1 MTRTL
6 ELADIQGN
14 IVRAYGK
21 NNYPK
26 ARYFFLHID
35 DASAGRKFVEAVRRR
50 TTTAARWDKDPK
62 KLGKPGGAPLVTLN
76 IAFTYYGLLALKLST
91 RTMQAMPAEFIDGMR
106 KRAYILGDSNL
117 ELPKGDLNEDY
128 GSFGDF
134 SRPGLESM
142 APPEEP
148 SWDEKW
154 DPIWKKNVGFSDDAV
169 HIWMSMNSRVKP
181 LTDEPVEELEQ
192 QTQWLRDLCDEV
204 GGVRILA
211 TNGAKGDQEYQSAS
225 AIFAEIDGLGKIP
238 TPQEH
243 FGFSDGIGDPIF
255 EGQLRPEDEKK
266 AVPGRGKWMWPEKGW
281 EPLATGEFVLGYP
294 DESQELPPAA
304 APDEF
309 MRNGSFLVYRKL
321 HENVGSYRSYFAAEA
336 EKFAKAMDISKDQA
350 EVTLQAKAVGRWPDG
365 VPLARKPTYEE
376 WQAFRDEIGLSA
388 KDPIEAGKAMI
399 KYRASS
405 DIVDFK
411 YGDDMHGYK
420 CPNGAHLRRMNT
432 RDYLDPLNDMDGKNP
447 DATTQLNKRRRILR
461 RGLPYG
467 ASKLGVGSD
476 ETEQGIAF
484 MVICANIFRQ
494 FEFVQQQWIQY
505 GLDFNQGN
513 NTCPMLG
520 NHSIHKKYT
529 IPSDPKSGKPPYICD
544 NLPQFVETRGGD
556 YFFIPSLTALRMMSM
571 GVVDPT

>member
-35 DASAGRKFVEAVRRR
+35 EAAAGRRFVDAVRHRV
-50 TTTAARWDKDPK
+50 TTAGRWDKDPK

-76 IAFTYYGLLALKLST
+76 IAFTFYGLLALKLST
-91 RTMQAMPAEFIDGMR
+91 KTLQAMPAEFIDGM
-106 KRAYILGDSNL
+106 KQRAFILGDSNL
-117 ELPKGDLNEDY
+117 ELPKEDMNESY
-128 GSFGDF
+128 GSYGDY
-134 SRPGLESM
+134 RRRGLESL
-142 APPEEP
+142 PVEEP
-148 SWDEKW
+148 SWDDKW
-154 DPIWKKNVGFSDDAV
+154 DPIWKDNVALSDSAV
-169 HIWMSMNSRVKP
+169 HIWMSMNARVKP
-181 LTDEPVEELEQ
+181 FTDEPVEDLEN
-192 QTQWLRDLCDEV
+192 QTQWLRDLCAEV
-204 GGVRILA
+204 GGVRILT
-211 TNGAKGDQEYQSAS
+211 TNGRDGDQEYQAAT
-225 AIFAEIDGLGKIP
+225 AIFTEIDGIGKIP

-243 FGFSDGIGDPIF
+243 FGFADGIGDPIF
-255 EGQLRPEDEKK
+255 EGQLRPEEEAK
-266 AVPGRGKWMWPEKGW
+266 AVIGRGKWMSPETGW
-281 EPLATGEFVLGYP
+281 QPLATGEFILGHP
-294 DESQELPPAA
+294 DESQELPPVA

-309 MRNGSFLVYRKL
+309 TRNGSFMVYRKL
-321 HENVGSYRSYFAAEA
+321 HENVGSFRSYFASEA
-336 EKFAKAMDISKDQA
+336 EKFAKVMNISVEQA

-365 VPLARKPTYEE
+365 VPLAKHPTYEG

-388 KDPIEAGKAMI
+388 ADPVEAGKAMLR
-399 KYRASS
+399 YRASA
-405 DIVDFK
+405 DIIDFK
-411 YGDDMHGYK
+411 YGDDIQGYK

-432 RDYLDPLNDMDGKNP
+432 RDYLDPLNDPDGKNP
-447 DATTQLNKRRRILR
+447 NAKTQLNKRRRILR

-467 ASKLGVGSD
+467 PSQLGAGND
-476 ETEQGIAF
+476 DTEQGIAF

-520 NHSIHKKYT
+520 NHSVHKRYT
-529 IPSDPKSGKPPYICD
+529 IPSDPASGKPPYICD

-556 YFFIPSLTALRMMSM
+556 YFFIPSLTALRMLAM
-571 GVVDPT
+571 GIVDPT

>member
-35 DASAGRKFVEAVRRR
+35 EATAGRKFVDAVRHRI
-50 TTTAARWDKDPK
+50 TTAGRWDKDPK

-76 IAFTYYGLLALKLST
+76 IAFTFYGLLAMKLST
-91 RTMQAMPAEFIDGMR
+91 NTMQAMPAEFIDGM
-106 KRAYILGDSNL
+106 KQRAFILGDSNL
-117 ELPKGDLNEDY
+117 ELPKEDMNESY
-128 GSFGDF
+128 GSYGQYK
-134 SRPGLESM
+134 RRGLESL
-142 APPEEP
+142 PVEEP
-148 SWDEKW
+148 SWDDKW
-154 DPIWKKNVGFSDDAV
+154 DPIWKDNVALSDSAV
-169 HIWMSMNSRVKP
+169 HIWMSMNARVKP
-181 LTDEPVEELEQ
+181 FTDEPVEDLET
-192 QTQWLRDLCDEV
+192 QTQWLRDLCAEV
-204 GGVRILA
+204 GGVRILT
-211 TNGAKGDQEYQSAS
+211 TNGRDGDQEFQAAT
-225 AIFAEIDGLGKIP
+225 AIFTEIEGIGKIP

-255 EGQLRPEDEKK
+255 EGQLRPEEEAKS
-266 AVPGRGKWMWPEKGW
+266 VIGRGKWMSPETGW
-281 EPLATGEFVLGYP
+281 QPLATGEFILGHP

-304 APDEF
+304 APNEF
-309 MRNGSFLVYRKL
+309 TRNGTFMVYRKL
-321 HENVGSYRSYFAAEA
+321 HENVGSYRSYFASEA
-336 EKFAKAMDISKDQA
+336 EKFAKVMNIPVEQA

-365 VPLARKPTYEE
+365 VPLAKHPTYEG

-388 KDPIEAGKAMI
+388 KDPVEAGKAMLR
-399 KYRASS
+399 YRASA
-405 DIVDFK
+405 DIIDFK
-411 YGDDMHGYK
+411 YGDDIMGYK

-432 RDYLDPLNDMDGKNP
+432 RDYLDPLNDPDGKNP
-447 DATTQLNKRRRILR
+447 DAKTQLNKRRRILR

-467 ASKLGVGSD
+467 PSELGAGSD
-476 ETEQGIAF
+476 DTEQGIAF

-520 NHSIHKKYT
+520 NHSVHKRYT
-529 IPSDPKSGKPPYICD
+529 IPSDPASGKPPYICD

-556 YFFIPSLTALRMMSM
+556 YFFIPSLTALRMIAM
-571 GVVDPT
+571 GIVDPT

>member
-35 DASAGRKFVEAVRRR
+35 DAVAGRHFVDAVRHRI
-50 TTTAARWDKDPK
+50 TTAGRWDKDPK

-76 IAFTYYGLLALKLST
+76 IAFTFYGLLALKLST
-91 RTMQAMPAEFIDGMR
+91 KTMQAMPAEFIDGM
-106 KRAYILGDSNL
+106 KQRAFILGDSNL
-117 ELPKGDLNEDY
+117 ELPKEDMNESY
-128 GSFGDF
+128 GSYGQYK
-134 SRPGLESM
+134 RRGLESL
-142 APPEEP
+142 PVEEP
-148 SWDEKW
+148 SWDDNW
-154 DPIWKKNVGFSDDAV
+154 DPIWKNNVALSDSAV
-169 HIWMSMNSRVKP
+169 HIWMSMNARVKP
-181 LTDEPVEELEQ
+181 FTDEPVEDLEA

-204 GGVRILA
+204 GGVRILT
-211 TNGAKGDQEYQSAS
+211 TNGRAGDQEFQAAT
-225 AIFAEIDGLGKIP
+225 AIFTEIEGIGKIP

-243 FGFSDGIGDPIF
+243 FGFADGIGDPIF
-255 EGQLRPEDEKK
+255 EGQLQPEEEAKS
-266 AVPGRGKWMWPEKGW
+266 VIGRGKWMSPETGW
-281 EPLATGEFVLGYP
+281 QPLATGEFILGHP
-294 DESQELPPAA
+294 DESQELPPTA

-309 MRNGSFLVYRKL
+309 TRNGSFMVYRKL
-321 HENVGSYRSYFAAEA
+321 HENVGSYRSYFASEA
-336 EKFAKAMDISKDQA
+336 EKFAKVMNISTEQA

-365 VPLARKPTYEE
+365 VPLAKHPTYDG
-376 WQAFRDEIGLSA
+376 WQSFRDEIGLSA
-388 KDPIEAGKAMI
+388 KDPVEAGKAMLR
-399 KYRASS
+399 YRASA
-405 DIVDFK
+405 DIIDFK
-411 YGDDMHGYK
+411 YGDDIKGYK

-432 RDYLDPLNDMDGKNP
+432 RDYLDPLNDPDGKNP
-447 DATTQLNKRRRILR
+447 NAKTQLNKRRRILR

-467 ASKLGVGSD
+467 PSELGAGND
-476 ETEQGIAF
+476 DTEQGIAF

-520 NHSIHKKYT
+520 NHSVHKRYT
-529 IPSDPKSGKPPYICD
+529 IPSDPASGNPPYICD

-556 YFFIPSLTALRMMSM
+556 YFFIPSLTALRMIAM
-571 GVVDPT
+571 GIVDPT